1 MRQPLVAPA
10 LSLAAGIAAGR
21 FAAFGNRELMVDI
34 AVFAALAAVARW
46 TGSRRLSLA
55 ALLLAVFFAGA
66 LAELR
71 HRPGPPPEIDFAP
84 REVMILAG
92 CVVEPPALSPDRA
105 RFVLEL
111 APGARVRVSLYAP
124 PGRQPPSLRY
134 GQRVE
139 LEARLRHPRNYGNPG
154 AFDYQGYLARRQIY
168 WTASAGAN
176 AHLKILPGTCGN
188 RAARFA
194 FGLRSTAL
202 DRLERLY
209 AGRPYQTGMMQA
221 LLVGEKSKVEESWTD
236 QYRITGTY
244 HALVISG
251 MHLAAL
257 AGGLF
262 FILRLLP
269 LGQWLPPLAALLIAW
284 AYTAVTGFQTPVLR
298 AASGMTLALVARY
311 LFRRTR
317 LLNLLAALAIGFLA
331 VDPHQLF
338 EASFQ
343 LSFLCVAAIAALA
356 TPAAERL
363 STPYRRG
370 LAALGDRDRDLHLP
384 PATAAFRVELR
395 LVAETVAL
403 WTRVPQRWVQRAVAA
418 VLSVAFRFWELLI
431 LSATVQAGLA
441 LPMVLHFHRLSVS
454 GLSANL
460 AVVPLI
466 SAAVPAAFLA
476 VFTGWSL
483 PAAAAGWLLE
493 LSRRV
498 VEWHA
503 RWEPAWRCPDPPF
516 WLAAAAAASLVLL
529 AWSARWKARWRWAAG
544 LAWTAGM
551 VLLVWHPFAPEVRP
565 GSLEVTALDVGQ
577 GDSLLL
583 ASPGGRLMLL
593 DTGGTPSYDGRPSAF
608 DVGEDVVSPYLWT
621 RSIRRL
627 DVVALS
633 HLHEDHAGGLASILR
648 NFRPAEVWTGPLA
661 DSPQTARLRELV
673 RRSGARLRV
682 LEAGC
687 QLGFGGVQIAVLAPA
702 AGEPPGSAGDQDSL
716 VLRLRFGRRSFLLTG
731 DMPAAVE
738 NRLAAQGALE
748 RTDVLKVPHHGSR
761 TAAGSAMLER
771 VRPSLAMISAGYA
784 NPYNHPHPQLLA
796 RLAEWRATPLR
807 TDLFGQIRVITDGRG
822 LEVALGLPLALR

>member
-10 LSLAAGIAAGR
+10 LSLVAGIAAGR
-21 FAAFGNRELMVDI
+21 FAAFGNRELIVYI
-34 AVFAALAAVARW
+34 AVLAALAAAARW
-46 TGSRRLSLA
+46 VGSRRLALA
-55 ALLLAVFFAGA
+55 ALLLTFFFAGA

-84 REVMILAG
+84 REVLLLAG
-92 CVVEPPALSPDRA
+92 CVIEPPALSPDRS

-111 APGARVRVSLYAP
+111 EPGARVRVSLYLQ
-124 PGRQPPSLRY
+124 PGEQPPALRY
-134 GQRVE
+134 GQRIE
-139 LEARLRHPRNYGNPG
+139 LEARLRRPRNYANPG
-154 AFDYQGYLARRQIY
+154 AFDYAGYLARRQIY

-176 AHLKILPGTCGN
+176 ARLKILPGACGN
-188 RAARFA
+188 RAARA
-194 FGLRSTAL
+194 AYDLRSTAL

-221 LLVGEKSKVEESWTD
+221 LLVGEKAKVDESWTD

-251 MHLAAL
+251 MHLAAIT
-257 AGGLF
+257 GGVF
-262 FILRLLP
+262 FLLRLLP
-269 LGQWLPPLAALLIAW
+269 LGEFFPSLAALLIAW
-284 AYTAVTGFQTPVLR
+284 TYTAVTGFQTPVLR
-298 AASGMTLALVARY
+298 AASGMTLALAARY

-338 EASFQ
+338 EAGFQ
-343 LSFLCVAAIAALA
+343 LSFLCVAAIAVLA
-356 TPAAERL
+356 TPATERL

-395 LVAETVAL
+395 LVAETIAL
-403 WTRVPQRWVQRAVAA
+403 WSRIPQRWVQRAVAA
-418 VLSVAFRFWELLI
+418 VLSVVFRFWELLI

-441 LPMVLHFHRLSVS
+441 LPMVLHFHRVSVS
-454 GLSANL
+454 GLSANM

-476 VFTGWSL
+476 VFTGWNL
-483 PAAAAGWLLE
+483 PAALAAWLLE
-493 LSRRV
+493 WSRRV

-503 RWEPAWRCPDPPF
+503 GWEPAWRCPDPPLWVAVLF
-516 WLAAAAAASLVLL
+516 VASLILL
-529 AWSARWKARWRWAAG
+529 AMPIGRAAPWRWAVGLSWAG
-544 LAWTAGM
+544 CL
-551 VLLVWHPFAPEVRP
+551 VLLVWHPFAPEVR
-565 GSLEVTALDVGQ
+565 GGALEVTALDVGQ
-577 GDSLLL
+577 GDSLFV
-583 ASPGGRLMLL
+583 AFPDGRLLLL
-593 DTGGTPSYDGRPSAF
+593 DTGGTPSYSGRPSAF

-633 HLHEDHAGGLASILR
+633 HLHEDHAGGLPSILR

-661 DSPQTARLRELV
+661 DSPQTAQLKDLI
-673 RRSGARLRV
+673 RRSGARHRV
-682 LEAGC
+682 LEAGRT
-687 QLGFGGVQIAVLAPA
+687 LAFGGAQIAVLAPA
-702 AGEPPGSAGDQDSL
+702 ADGPPPAAGDQDSL

-738 NRLAAQGALE
+738 NRLAAHGALDHA
-748 RTDVLKVPHHGSR
+748 DVLKVPHHGSR
-761 TAAGSAMLER
+761 TSTTGALLSR
-771 VRPSLAMISAGYA
+771 VRPSLAVISAGYA
-784 NPYNHPHPQLLA
+784 NPYSHPHPQLLE

-807 TDLFGQIRVITDGRG
+807 TDLLGQVRVTTDGRS
-822 LEVALGLPLALR
+822 LQVALGLPLALR